1 MGWRGKRTLR
11 ESLLGSVLDEVIW
24 GSDTPVMVGKLAVP
38 LNGTQ
43 RVTFVMPPKV
53 IPQIAVRRMLEANL
67 ALAKALNVPL
77 VVRADSSY
85 LKSLHALLP
94 NIDTDHPIEVETLK
108 DQLKPA
114 MLEHESISNFIVVP
128 GFGSRKRVADTLG
141 NLPERLAAAFDGN
154 LAILHFD
161 K

>member
-1 MGWRGKRTLR
+1 MF
-11 ESLLGSVLDEVIW
+11 
-24 GSDTPVMVGKLAVP
+24 GKLSVP

-43 RVTFVMPPKV
+43 HVTFVMPPKV
-53 IPQIAVRRMLEANL
+53 IPQIALRRMLEATL
-67 ALAKALNVPL
+67 SLAKALNVPL
-77 VVRADSSY
+77 VLRADVSY
-85 LKSLHALLP
+85 LPAIQSLLP
-94 NIDTDHPIEVETLK
+94 VIDSSHPIEVETLK

-114 MLEHESISNFIVVP
+114 MLEQESISNFIVVP

-141 NLPERLAAAFDGN
+141 HLPERLAAAFDGN